1 MKTLWL
7 FTQTPNQ
14 ENIKILKRLAD
25 ETDCIVFIQN
35 GVYIAKHNI
44 DIICQKYVLKSDT
57 EARGIECIEKNIDYS
72 ELVDLFFDYD
82 KVVTI

>member
-14 ENIKILKRLAD
+14 ENIKLLKRFVD

-44 DIICQKYVLKSDT
+44 DIACQKYVLKSDM
-57 EARGIECIEKNIDYS
+57 EARGIVCAEKNIEYG
-72 ELVDLFFDYD
+72 ELIDLFFDYD
-82 KVVTI
+82 RVVTI

>member
-7 FTQTPNQ
+7 LTQTPNQ
-14 ENIKILKRLAD
+14 ENIKLLKRLVD

-44 DIICQKYVLKSDT
+44 DITCQKYVLKSDM
-57 EARGIECIEKNIDYS
+57 EARGIDCAEKIIEYS
-72 ELVDLFFDYD
+72 ELVDLFFGYD
-82 KVVTI
+82 RVVTI